1 MKTTSIF
8 ALIVSSFLHAQTASL
23 RGTITDPS
31 GALVPGALVQ
41 LRGPGPEQRATSDD
55 KGQYSFAT
63 LAPGKYTV
71 RIIAKGFTVG
81 QKQGLE
87 MTSPQTLDV
96 QLTIEA
102 ESQVVNVEETAGQ
115 VTTDPG
121 SNGDALVLHAK
132 ELEALSDDPDELAQ
146 QLQAMAGPAAGPSGG
161 QIYIDGF
168 TGGNLP
174 PKSSIREIRINSN
187 PYAPEF
193 DRPGFGRIEI
203 LTKPGSDSFRGQVFF
218 QFNNEDFN
226 SRSALYLQPSLP
238 PYKQMFEGFNISG
251 PIKKNKASFSL
262 DFDRRDITENAFIL
276 ATTLDA
282 NFNPVAINQ
291 GVVTPQ
297 TRMTISPRLDYTI
310 NDKNTLIVRYQNTRI
325 GQDDNGVGSYSLI
338 SQAYNTT
345 NQENTIQMT
354 ETAVLS
360 AKAINETRFQYQ
372 HISSSNIATN
382 DTPQISVAGA
392 FTSGGSPQG
401 NSGSTQNNYE
411 LTNNTT
417 YIMGTHSF
425 KWGARVRESEL
436 SATSVTNFN
445 GAYTFL
451 GGTGPQLDAN
461 NQPIAGTSVDLT
473 ALQVYQRTLIGQAA
487 GLTDAQI
494 RLLGGG
500 ATQFQLG
507 SGTPTIS
514 VNQFDIG
521 LYANDDWRLRPNVT
535 LSFGL
540 RYENQTNIGDY
551 GNFAPRA
558 AVAWGLDAH
567 GNTPA
572 KTVLRAGAGIFYD
585 RIPLN
590 STLSAELYNGVTQ
603 QSYFLINPADP
614 SFIGSSLTLP
624 PISTLTKSPQQLQE
638 LYAAIVAPRSY
649 QANIS
654 VDRTINKYARISA
667 QYMANRGVHLTRSLN
682 INTPINGIYPF
693 GNSTLLQ
700 LTEANGLSRTNQFI
714 VSPNVNYKKFFLFG
728 FYSYAHGQDDNE
740 GAPANPYNLKAEWGP
755 STFADVRHRAVI
767 GTNIPLPWQISISPF
782 LIMSS
787 GTPYN
792 ITTGIDSL
800 DEGIAAERPSLST
813 NVSAA
818 GCTGTGLKYEA
829 GYGCFNLNPAPG
841 TAIERNYGRGP
852 ANETLMLRIART
864 WAFVNKEGTT
874 QAQGPGGPGG
884 PGGGGPPPGGGGG
897 PRGGGGPPPGGGGGP
912 MMFGGGGMAG
922 KKYTLTLSVQA
933 SNALNHTNFGPPV
946 GNLSSPYFGES
957 ISLAQGFG
965 PPGGGSGGSPTYN
978 RKITLQ
984 MRFTF

>member
-1 MKTTSIF
+1 
-8 ALIVSSFLHAQTASL
+8 
-23 RGTITDPS
+23 
-31 GALVPGALVQ
+31 
-41 LRGPGPEQRATSDD
+41 
-55 KGQYSFAT
+55 
-63 LAPGKYTV
+63 V
-71 RIIAKGFTVG
+71 RVIAKGFTVS
-81 QKQGLE
+81 QKPGFE
-87 MTSPQTLDV
+87 ITSPQTLDV

-226 SRSALYLQPSLP
+226 SRSALFTQASLP

-282 NFNPVAINQ
+282 NFNPLTINQ
-291 GVVTPQ
+291 GIVTPQ
-297 TRMTISPRLDYTI
+297 TRMSISPRLDYTI

-325 GQDDNGVGSYSLI
+325 GQDDNGVGSYSLV

-345 NQENTIQMT
+345 NQENTIQIT

-372 HISSSNIATN
+372 HISSTN
-382 DTPQISVAGA
+382 TAANSTPQINVPGSFV
-392 FTSGGSPQG
+392 SGGSAQG
-401 NSGSTQNNYE
+401 NFGSTQNNYE

-417 YIMGTHSF
+417 YLVGTHSF
-425 KWGARVRESEL
+425 KWGARVRQAQL
-436 SATSVTNFN
+436 SATSMTDFN
-445 GAYTFL
+445 GSYTFL

-461 NQPIAGTSVDLT
+461 NNPIVGTSVDLT
-473 ALQVYQRTLIGQAA
+473 ALQVYQRTLIGQKE
-487 GLTDAQI
+487 GLSDAQI

-507 SGTPTIS
+507 AGTPTIS

-535 LSFGL
+535 ISMGL
-540 RYENQTNIGDY
+540 RYENQTNISDY

-572 KTVLRAGAGIFYD
+572 KTVLRVGAGIFYD
-585 RIPLN
+585 RIALN

-614 SFIGSSLTLP
+614 SFIGSSVVLP
-624 PISTLTKSPQQLQE
+624 PISTLNKSPQQLQE
-638 LYAAIVAPRSY
+638 LYAGIVAPRSY
-649 QANIS
+649 QGSVS

-667 QYMANRGVHLTRSLN
+667 QYLTNRGAHLTRSLN
-682 INTPINGIYPF
+682 INTPINGVYPY
-693 GNSTLLQ
+693 GNSGLIQ
-700 LTEANGLSRTNQFI
+700 LTESNGFSRTNQFI
-714 VSPNVNYKKFFLFG
+714 MSPNVNYKKMFLFG
-728 FYSYAHGQDDNE
+728 FYSYSHGKDDNE

-767 GTNIPLPWQISISPF
+767 GTNIPLLWQISISPF

-813 NVSAA
+813 TTSAA
-818 GCTGTGLKYEA
+818 SCTGTGFKYEA

-912 MMFGGGGMAG
+912 GGMFGGGGTAG

>member
-1 MKTTSIF
+1 M
-8 ALIVSSFLHAQTASL
+8 
-23 RGTITDPS
+23 
-31 GALVPGALVQ
+31 PGALVQ

-55 KGQYSFAT
+55 KGQYNFIS
-63 LAPGKYTV
+63 LQPGKYAIRV
-71 RIIAKGFTVG
+71 IAKGFTIG
-81 QKQGLE
+81 QKQAYDIS
-87 MTSPQTLDV
+87 SPQTLDM

-102 ESQVVNVEETAGQ
+102 ESQVVNVEEAAGQ

-146 QLQAMAGPAAGPSGG
+146 QLQAMAGPSSGPNGG

-203 LTKPGSDSFRGQVFF
+203 LTRPGTDSIRGQVFF
-218 QFNNEDFN
+218 QFNNQDFN

-238 PYKQMFEGFNISG
+238 PYKQIFEGFNISG
-251 PIKKNKASFSL
+251 PIKKNKASYSL
-262 DFDRRDITENAFIL
+262 DFDRRDISENAFII
-276 ATTLDA
+276 ATVLDS
-282 NFNPVAINQ
+282 NFNPVSINQ

-297 TRMTISPRLDYTI
+297 TRMTITPRLDYTI
-310 NDKNTLIVRYQNTRI
+310 NDKNTLVVRYQNTRI
-325 GQDDNGVGSYSLI
+325 GQDDNGIGSYSLV

-372 HISSSNIATN
+372 HISSTN
-382 DTPQISVAGA
+382 TAAETTPQINVVGA
-392 FTSGGSPQG
+392 FTTGGSPQG

-417 YIMGTHSF
+417 YIKGTHSF
-425 KWGARVRESEL
+425 KWGARIRQSGL
-436 SATSVTNFN
+436 TATSRTNFN
-445 GAYTFL
+445 GGYTFL
-451 GGTGPQLDAN
+451 GGAGPQLDAN
-461 NQPIAGTSVDLT
+461 NQPIAGTLVALT
-473 ALQVYQRTLIGQAA
+473 ALEVYQRTLMAQTA
-487 GLTDAQI
+487 GLTDAQV
-494 RLLGGG
+494 RAVGGG
-500 ATQFQLG
+500 ATQFQQG
-507 SGTPTIS
+507 AGTPTIS

-521 LYANDDWRLRPNVT
+521 LYLNDDWRLRPNVT
-535 LSFGL
+535 LSLGL
-540 RYENQTNIGDY
+540 RYENQTNIGDF

-590 STLSAELYNGVTQ
+590 STLNAELYDGVTQ
-603 QSYFLINPADP
+603 QSYFILNPVNP
-614 SFIGSSLTLP
+614 SFIGSSVALP
-624 PISTLTKSPQQLQE
+624 PLSSLTSSPQQLQL
-638 LYAAIVAPRSY
+638 LYAGIVAPRSY
-649 QANIS
+649 QANVS

-667 QYMANRGVHLTRSLN
+667 QYMTNRGVHLTRSLN
-682 INTPINGIYPF
+682 INAPVNGVYPY
-693 GNSTLLQ
+693 GDASLRQ
-700 LTEANGLSRTNQFI
+700 LTEAVGFSKTNQFI

-728 FYSYAHGQDDNE
+728 FYSYAHGKDDNE
-740 GAPANPYNLKAEWGP
+740 GAPANVYNLKAEWGP
-755 STFADVRHRAVI
+755 SSFADVRHRAVI
-767 GTNIPLPWQISISPF
+767 GTNIPMPWQISLSPF
-782 LIMSS
+782 LIMNS
-787 GTPYN
+787 GSPYN
-792 ITTGIDSL
+792 ITTGIDL
-800 DEGIAAERPSLST
+800 NGDGVAAERPSLAT
-813 NVSAA
+813 GGSAA
-818 GCTGTGLKYEA
+818 SCTGTGFSYQP
-829 GYGCFNLNPAPG
+829 GYGCFNLNPAQG

-852 ANETLMLRIART
+852 SSETLMLRIART
-864 WAFVNKEGTT
+864 WAFGEKAGSNP
-874 QAQGPGGPGG
+874 QQPGGMGG
-884 PGGGGPPPGGGGG
+884 PGGGPPMGGGGGG
-897 PRGGGGPPPGGGGGP
+897 PRGGGGPPPGGGGGGGGP
-912 MMFGGGGMAG
+912 MMMGGGGAAG
-922 KKYTLTLSVQA
+922 KKYSVTLSVQA
-933 SNALNHTNFGPPV
+933 SNVLNHTNFGAPV

>member
-1 MKTTSIF
+1 MKTTSICALLVSYC
-8 ALIVSSFLHAQTASL
+8 ALILQAQTPGL
-23 RGTITDPS
+23 HGTVTDPS

-63 LAPGKYTV
+63 LAAGKYNIRV
-71 RIIAKGFTVG
+71 IAKGFTVG
-81 QKQGLE
+81 TKQGFE
-87 MTSPQTLDV
+87 ITSPQTLDI

-146 QLQAMAGPAAGPSGG
+146 QLQAMAGPASGPSGG

-168 TGGNLP
+168 TGGQLP

-203 LTKPGSDSFRGQVFF
+203 LTKPGSDAFRGQAFF

-226 SRSALYLQPSLP
+226 SRSALFTQSSLP
-238 PYKQMFEGFNISG
+238 PYKQVFEGFNISG

-262 DFDRRDITENAFIL
+262 DFDRRDITENAFVL
-276 ATTLDA
+276 ATTLDN
-282 NFNPVAINQ
+282 NFNPLTINQ
-291 GVVTPQ
+291 GILTPQ
-297 TRMTISPRLDYTI
+297 TRMTIAPRLDYTI
-310 NDKNTLIVRYQNTRI
+310 NDKNTLVARYQNTRI
-325 GQDDNGVGSYSLI
+325 GQDDNGVGSYNLV

-345 NQENTIQMT
+345 NQENTVQLT
-354 ETAVLS
+354 ETMVIS
-360 AKAINETRFQYQ
+360 PKAINETRFQYQ
-372 HISSSNIATN
+372 HVTSNNIAAN
-382 DTPQISVAGA
+382 DTPQINVPGSFV
-392 FTSGGSPQG
+392 SGGSAQG
-401 NSGSTQNNYE
+401 NFGSTQNNYE

-417 YIMGTHSF
+417 YIAGVHSF
-425 KWGARVRESEL
+425 KWGTRVREGLLSNTSE
-436 SATSVTNFN
+436 TDFN
-445 GAYTFL
+445 GSYNFL
-451 GGTGPQLDAN
+451 GGTGPMLDAN
-461 NQPIAGTSVDLT
+461 NQPIAGTSEDLT
-473 ALQVYQRTLIGQAA
+473 ALQVYQRTLIGQQA
-487 GLTDAQI
+487 GLSDAQI

-507 SGTPTIS
+507 AGMPTIS
-514 VNQFDIG
+514 VRQFDIG
-521 LYANDDWRLRPNVT
+521 LYANDDWRMRSNLT
-535 LSFGL
+535 LSLGL
-540 RYENQTNIGDY
+540 RYENQTNIKDNL
-551 GNFAPRA
+551 NFAPRFGL
-558 AVAWGLDAH
+558 AWGVDAH

-572 KTVLRAGAGIFYD
+572 KTVLRTGFGIFYD

-590 STLSAELYNGVTQ
+590 STLNAELYNGITQ
-603 QSYFLINPADP
+603 ESYFILNP
-614 SFIGSSLTLP
+614 SFFPAIPTIGS
-624 PISTLTKSPQQLQE
+624 LTKSSQQIQE
-638 LYAAIVAPRSY
+638 LYAGIVAPRSY
-649 QANIS
+649 QGSIS

-667 QYMANRGVHLTRSLN
+667 QYLTNRGAHLTRSLN
-682 INTPINGIYPF
+682 INTPINGIYPY
-693 GNSTLLQ
+693 GTSSLLQ

-714 VSPNVNYKKFFLFG
+714 MSPNVNYKKFFLFG
-728 FYSYAHGQDDNE
+728 FYSYSHGSDDNE

-767 GTNIPLPWQISISPF
+767 GTNIPLPYQLSISPF

-800 DEGIAAERPSLST
+800 DEGVAAERPSLAT
-813 NVSAA
+813 NVSA
-818 GCTGTGLKYEA
+818 GSCTGTGFKYEA
-829 GYGCFNLNPAPG
+829 GYGCFNLNPAAG

-852 ANETLMLRIART
+852 ANETLMLRLART
-864 WAFVNKEGTT
+864 WAFVNREGTT
-874 QAQGPGGPGG
+874 QPQGPGGPGG
-884 PGGGGPPPGGGGG
+884 PGGGGPPGGGGGG
-897 PRGGGGPPPGGGGGP
+897 PRGGGGPPPGGGGGGP
-912 MMFGGGGMAG
+912 MMFGGGGTAG
-922 KKYTLTLSVQA
+922 KKYTLTASVQA

-957 ISLAQGFG
+957 ISLASGFG

-984 MRFTF
+984 LRFTF